1 MDSDTILKKMRSVYN
16 VLTPLEVSIVS
27 QHENAYDIKVVSESF
42 KGVNPSDRVSRLY
55 DLLDKAYPQM
65 SFEYDIAFVAL
76 SPSEANGSIKG
87 FEDADYIANQN
98 KSQKIASK
106 EL

>member
-1 MDSDTILKKMRSVYN
+1 MDSDTILKKLRSVYN

-42 KGVNPSDRVSRLY
+42 KGVNPSDRVNRLY

-65 SFEYDIAFVAL
+65 SFEYDIAFIAL
-76 SPSEANGSIKG
+76 SPNEASGSIKG
-87 FEDADYIANQN
+87 FEDADYVASQ
-98 KSQKIASK
+98 SSAQKIASK